1 MVEEFVRTARTRWKI
16 ENETFNTLKNHGYN
30 LEHNYG
36 HGKQFLSSVFATMM
50 LLAFLVDQLTQ
61 TLDENFQKARQA
73 ANTARDFWQ
82 KVRVLFDFI
91 PCISMNLI
99 YQIIARDVKIRPS
112 P

>member
-1 MVEEFVRTARTRWKI
+1 MIEEFVKVARTRWKI
-16 ENETFNTLKNHGYN
+16 ENETFNTLKNQGYN

-36 HGKQFLSSVFATMM
+36 HGKQFLSSLLATVMF
-50 LLAFLVDQLTQ
+50 LAFLVDQLTQ
-61 TLDENFQKARQA
+61 TLDSTCRKAIKA
-73 ANTARDFWQ
+73 AKTLRDFRH

-99 YQIIARDVKIRPS
+99 YQIIARDRKIGLS